1 MEQRNLRQDSP
12 SQHWPAGIVSNFK
25 GIFGWYCLSKGMLD
39 GGKRFDWTKM
49 KQTDIFAEIDD
60 HLKIHSG
67 HVSGG
72 FAQPSIVD
80 FYTELSEHV
89 FYSEILKNPVGTVE
103 VDASG
108 ADKFLDFK
116 ARALLVHYNERPQ
129 PVFFFLSIIELFSR
143 IKK

>member
-1 MEQRNLRQDSP
+1 MEQRNLRQFSHP
-12 SQHWPAGIVSNFK
+12 HWPAGIVSHFK
-25 GIFGWYCLSKGMLD
+25 GIFCTGIASVKACWMEVN
-39 GGKRFDWTKM
+39 FDWTKM

-89 FYSEILKNPVGTVE
+89 FYSEILKNPVG
-103 VDASG
+103 
-108 ADKFLDFK
+108 KWK
-116 ARALLVHYNERPQ
+116 
-129 PVFFFLSIIELFSR
+129 
-143 IKK
+143 